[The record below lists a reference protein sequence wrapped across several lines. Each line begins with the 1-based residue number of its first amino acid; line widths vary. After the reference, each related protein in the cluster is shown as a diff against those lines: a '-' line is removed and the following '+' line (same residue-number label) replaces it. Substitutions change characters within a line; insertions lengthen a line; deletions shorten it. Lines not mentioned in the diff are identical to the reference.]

1 MGRAV
6 TPANQFGKHGGGV
19 WSRNCHGVK
28 QAVMRMTRK
37 QLSER
42 LASAVRYA
50 FQPAELA
57 TAVANNTRLT
67 QIDDT
72 VISMTVAYAAV

>member
-1 MGRAV
+1 
-6 TPANQFGKHGGGV
+6 
-19 WSRNCHGVK
+19 
-28 QAVMRMTRK
+28 MTRK